1 MKTDKVF
8 NTPFETALRVAL
20 LLSVAP
26 EDLDATS
33 IQAIDF
39 LATYGKAFSLSSHN
53 ANGDNRFM
61 HCELAARKGLIDKG
75 LRMLVKKGYVLP
87 FASKEGFLYRL
98 SSEGQAFACSINTK
112 YAEEYSDTVTS
123 AFDFVRKNGIE
134 SVFARVQ
141 NQRDSIEE

>member
-1 MKTDKVF
+1 MRTDRVF
-8 NTPFETALRVAL
+8 NTSFETALRIAL

-39 LATYGKAFSLSSHN
+39 LATYGKAFSISSHN

-61 HCELAARKGLIDKG
+61 HCELAARRGLINKG
-75 LRMLVKKGYVLP
+75 LRMLVKKGYVIP

-112 YAEEYSDTVTS
+112 YAEEYSNTVTS
-123 AFDFVRKNGIE
+123 AFEFVRENGTE
-134 SVFARVQ
+134 SIFAQ
-141 NQRDSIEE
+141 AENQKDAVEE